1 MENEEILMSEQ
12 CPAGES
18 FSSSADQAECNAS
31 EEAVPSAV
39 ELMKELSSLRERV
52 DTLHRAE
59 SVASELRALLSVI
72 PNADISLLDEEAFLS
87 IERGEGLI
95 CSYLLS
101 ERRRA
106 AAEEKNKKNALSSIG
121 EVRGG
126 EDDLFSIDEIKSMD
140 RKAVRRNFD
149 KVMRSLEKQKRDL

>member
-12 CPAGES
+12 APAGDIPSPSEAGS
-18 FSSSADQAECNAS
+18 DNSAKK
-31 EEAVPSAV
+31 EEPSAI
-39 ELMKELSSLRERV
+39 ELMKELSSLKERV

-59 SVASELRALLSVI
+59 SVAGELRALLSVI

-126 EDDLFSIDEIKSMD
+126 EDDLFSIDEIKNMD
-140 RKAVRRNFD
+140 RKTVRRNFD